1 MSKHSAEWWSKR
13 VTELSRGGDVEQI
26 ASRHGIRA
34 SALKWW
40 RWEFARRARE
50 AGPRLLPVVAEPAG
64 KPCVESHDDALE
76 IIVECDAVR
85 VCVRGAV
92 SPEHLA
98 ALMGALPRAC

>member
-1 MSKHSAEWWSKR
+1 MSRHSAEWWSKR
-13 VTELSRGGDVEQI
+13 VTELSRGGDAEQI
-26 ASRHGIRA
+26 ASRYGIRA

-50 AGPRLLPVVAEPAG
+50 TGPRLLPVVVEPAREQR
-64 KPCVESHDDALE
+64 VEMHDDALE
-76 IIVECDAVR
+76 IIVESDAVR

>member
-1 MSKHSAEWWSKR
+1 MSRHSAEWWSKR
-13 VTELSRGGDVEQI
+13 VTELSRGGDAEQI

-50 AGPRLLPVVAEPAG
+50 AGPRLLPVV
-64 KPCVESHDDALE
+64 VELAREQRVEMHDDALE
-76 IIVECDAVR
+76 IILECDAVR